1 MPRPTGAGAQPLA
14 ISSRVVFLAA
24 LAIAALW
31 VAMSFTYPLGWD
43 QGLFAWMGNAI
54 VQGGLPY
61 RDAWD
66 FKGPLVYYTFAL
78 AQWLFGVH
86 LWSIRLLDVVLLL
99 WSTLALRRA
108 ATALIDAESGRWA
121 ALLYFLWYGSH
132 SYWHTAQPDG
142 WTAMLLI
149 VGLAP
154 ILARPAEARARAFLF
169 AGICIGLVTL
179 FKPTNALFLALPL
192 AALMVSRQQRGAAVG
207 IATVA
212 GWILPIAVMAVW
224 FASQGALDDLIAV
237 HLQYAAVYAWLSPG
251 DRLRG
256 LAEYFLTARV
266 TAVGLPLVMFGAIV
280 LWRTH
285 RAVAVLLAGWVVI
298 TTALVVTQNRFYAYH
313 WLPMLPAC
321 VLLAAAA
328 IQHIHAQMRTLAT
341 VLVAILL
348 VHCLAPI
355 VLEQSRF
362 LAWRTGRIDRNA
374 YYDAYGDMGHD
385 LRAVDWL
392 RHEGQPGKVV
402 VFGWHSAVAWLS
414 ERETVSRFG
423 YSLPLMM
430 GAGLDVRAQYRA
442 ELLGAMAS
450 DPPRYILVGT
460 QSEQIL
466 GAELALD
473 DFPEL
478 AAFIRNNCQEVQRFG
493 PITIYERLR

>member
-1 MPRPTGAGAQPLA
+1 MLRPDADA
-14 ISSRVVFLAA
+14 SRAAALTRWVFVVCSALAA
-24 LAIAALW
+24 LWLM
-31 VAMSFTYPLGWD
+31 MSFTYPLGWD
-43 QGLFAWMGNAI
+43 QGLFAWVGNAI
-54 VQGGLPY
+54 VRGGMPY

-86 LWSIRLLDVVLLL
+86 LWSIRLLDAVLLL

-108 ATALIDAESGRWA
+108 AAALIDAEGGRWA
-121 ALLYFLWYGSH
+121 ALLYVLWYASH

-149 VGLAP
+149 IGLSP
-154 ILARPAEARARAFLF
+154 ILARPAEAHARAFLL
-169 AGICIGLVTL
+169 AGICVGLVTL

-192 AALMVSRQQRGAAVG
+192 AALIASRGTRRPALG
-207 IATVA
+207 IATAA
-212 GWILPIAVMAVW
+212 GWILPIAIIALW
-224 FASQGALDDLIAV
+224 FASQGALDDLVAV

-256 LAEYFLTARV
+256 LAEYFLNARV
-266 TAVGLPLVMFGAIV
+266 IAVGLPLVMFGAIA

-285 RAVAVLLAGWVVI
+285 RAVAVVLAGWVLI
-298 TTALVVTQNRFYAYH
+298 TTALVATQNRFYAYH

-321 VLLAAAA
+321 VLLGAVA
-328 IQHIHAQMRTLAT
+328 IQRIQTPIRPLAT

-355 VLEQSRF
+355 LLEQARF
-362 LAWRTGRIDRNA
+362 LAWRAGRIDRNA

-392 RHEGQPGKVV
+392 RNEGQPGKVV

-414 ERETVSRFG
+414 ERATVSRFG

-430 GAGLDVRAQYRA
+430 GEGLDVRAQYRA
-442 ELLGAMAS
+442 ELLDAMAA

-466 GAELALD
+466 GAQLALD

-478 AAFIRNNCQEVQRFG
+478 AAFIRDHCQEVQRFG